1 MRFPWTIKDDIS
13 FFKIITTNCIVVM
26 GKNTYDSLPQKHK
39 PLKDRLNIVLTN
51 SPNNY
56 ESTSSN
62 SYINY
67 DDVFSI
73 IENNIMSYSNVFVI
87 GGVSIYELFY
97 NNISSFYVT
106 YIDKSFDVDKHF
118 PMLTNDFAV
127 CVHSKN
133 HWDETEECYFRFE
146 VL

>member
-1 MRFPWTIKDDIS
+1 MNNFVGIVAFCKNHGIGKNNAIPWNIKDDIS
-13 FFKIITTNCIVVM
+13 FFKVITTNCIVIM
-26 GKNTYDSLPQKHK
+26 GKNTYDSLPEKHK

-62 SYINY
+62 LIYTNY

-73 IENNIMSYSNVFVI
+73 IENHIMSYSNVFVI

-97 NNISSFYVT
+97 NNI
-106 YIDKSFDVDKHF
+106 
-118 PMLTNDFAV
+118 
-127 CVHSKN
+127 
-133 HWDETEECYFRFE
+133 
-146 VL
+146 